1 MITFHPAA
9 RKVSNG
15 FVPMVTLRA
24 AKGRMVGSK
33 VAQNGNVF
41 ETAEEATA
49 HAARAALRVANAHP
63 GIMGISLAYTAALSI

>member
-24 AKGRMVGSK
+24 DKGRMVGSK
-33 VAQNGNVF
+33 VSQHGNVF
-41 ETAEEATA
+41 ETAELAIS
-49 HAARAALRVANAHP
+49 HAITAALRVASRSPLTMRVA
-63 GIMGISLAYTAALSI
+63 G